1 MKLYLQGHNCRYA
14 VGQLQLALFGQPLEY
29 VEALFPAGED
39 GAVSALHTG
48 PQWLTATCTITRGG
62 KTVRAS
68 RRLRRDRQTPT
79 LLRRILQ
86 QSYYLAAV
94 KLLDAP
100 PAWGALSGVRP
111 TKLTT
116 QHILAGGDRRSAD
129 RLLRDT
135 FYVSPARRALCL
147 DASAASVEAAGLL
160 EPTDLSAYIGIP
172 FCPSRCIY
180 CSFVSQSVERFS
192 QLLEPYLDALIRE
205 IQYTGKLLADS
216 PYRIRTLYM
225 GGGTPTTLSAAQMA
239 RLMDAIDDAFDGSRL
254 LEYTVEGGRPD
265 TLDAEKLR
273 LIRSKGCARTSI
285 NPQTMDDTVLAAI
298 GRRHTASDVRR
309 AYRQAV
315 DAGFA
320 SINMDFIAGLPG
332 DTPARFAASLEQAL
346 ELGPSN
352 ITVHTLALKK
362 GAALFESRGGL
373 PSDRDVAQMLV
384 DAAQM
389 LRGAGYKPY
398 YLYRQKYMSGN
409 FENVGWC
416 RHHDIGLYN
425 IYMMEEMHT
434 ILSLG
439 GGGMNKVNLP
449 GGKLERFHNPKYPAQ
464 YIERLDAVLAQKEE
478 IFRLLAQQA

>member
-14 VGQLQLALFGQPLEY
+14 VEQLQLALFGQPLEY

-216 PYRIRTLYM
+216 PYRIRTLYV
-225 GGGTPTTLSAAQMA
+225 GGGTPTTLSAAQMG
-239 RLMDAIDDAFDGSRL
+239 RLMDAIGAAFDGSRL

-265 TLDAEKLR
+265 TLDDEKLR

-298 GRRHTASDVRR
+298 GRRHTASD
-309 AYRQAV
+309 
-315 DAGFA
+315 GPP
-320 SINMDFIAGLPG
+320 GLPASSG
-332 DTPARFAASLEQAL
+332 RRFFQHQYGFHRRSARGYPGPLAASLEQAL

-389 LRGAGYKPY
+389 LRSAGYKPY

-449 GGKLERFHNPKYPAQ
+449 GGKLERFHNPKYPVQ
-464 YIERLDAVLAQKEE
+464 YIERLDTVLAQKEE